1 MINVRCLKIELDLY
15 IINVN
20 MISEYYVILEIQCCQ
35 IKCLHVFSSV
45 LWCSRKNDVRFV
57 STPICFVVDPCFISV
72 ICGVQ
77 QDFHF
82 SLCSCHLTVTG
93 QVSLVDQELPTF
105 PEHPSSLPVFSGVH
119 VAWSLVFCVMFCRSL
134 FVLWFFFFLAI
145 VLSVLRFMASDY
157 PFGIFKFFS
166 YHQPWQP
173 SWIIDGIYGHNFET
187 NHPRRIWTKIGFIP
201 SSGSGED
208 FQRKSHGSHFG
219 CRKRSPGTIL
229 EEDHSKSIISKFGPI
244 WPNWFLRRSKFEKQ
258 TDDRHRMPIDG
269 KRVHYT
275 FMALVGRYEGLFT
288 RRSNISPREIWLL
301 RVNKPSYPPTTRAI
315 NCLLYRNYTHNNKTF

>member
-1 MINVRCLKIELDLY
+1 
-15 IINVN
+15 
-20 MISEYYVILEIQCCQ
+20 
-35 IKCLHVFSSV
+35 
-45 LWCSRKNDVRFV
+45 
-57 STPICFVVDPCFISV
+57 
-72 ICGVQ
+72 
-77 QDFHF
+77 
-82 SLCSCHLTVTG
+82 
-93 QVSLVDQELPTF
+93 
-105 PEHPSSLPVFSGVH
+105 
-119 VAWSLVFCVMFCRSL
+119 
-134 FVLWFFFFLAI
+134 
-145 VLSVLRFMASDY
+145 MASDY

-258 TDDRHRMPIDG
+258 TDDRYRMPIDG

-288 RRSNISPREIWLL
+288 RRSNISPREI
-301 RVNKPSYPPTTRAI
+301 
-315 NCLLYRNYTHNNKTF
+315 